1 MTRSIRICRNS
12 TRTSV
17 SISSQSKK
25 SRFQGAF
32 CIRMRLSEKNI
43 YNFTSFV
50 TPQQPP
56 TPQPCTSNPSLK
68 DSSGANSRI
77 CRNSTRTSVSISS
90 QSKKSRFQGAFC
102 IRMRLSEKNIYNF
115 TSFVTPQQP
124 PTPQPCTSNPSLKDS
139 SGANS
144 SWPKPE
150 LPLSK
155 PFVFLD

>member
-32 CIRMRLSEKNI
+32 CIRMRLSTKNL

-56 TPQPCTSNPSLK
+56 TPQPCTS
-68 DSSGANSRI
+68 
-77 CRNSTRTSVSISS
+77 V
-90 QSKKSRFQGAFC
+90 
-102 IRMRLSEKNIYNF
+102 
-115 TSFVTPQQP
+115 
-124 PTPQPCTSNPSLKDS
+124 NPSLKDS

-155 PFVFLD
+155 PFGLDKKSSESLENLRRQSRGEDPKRSPSRKMEPRSHRLQPV